1 MIKSLRQI
9 KFSYK
14 LSAILVA
21 ATIPVVAL
29 SVLVLHSLS
38 SSSSIAQHEIAGLH
52 SFRTAA
58 AALEPVSDHNLWAAA
73 AAAGSK

>member
-14 LSAILVA
+14 LGAILVA
-21 ATIPVVAL
+21 AAIPVVTLAI
-29 SVLVLHSLS
+29 LVLHSLS
-38 SSSSIAQHEIAGLH
+38 STSSIAQHEIAGLH

-58 AALEPVSDHNLWAAA
+58 AALEPGRFVPCDRSV
-73 AAAGSK
+73 